1 MANGR
6 YDRTPDDR
14 SRFDWRDDRD
24 DQRRFE
30 GGRFRDEDQGYG
42 RRGQEDH
49 GREAEGR
56 DRASWDRS
64 GGERR
69 RDWDPGNYG
78 DFESGNDRGYGG
90 DYGGRG
96 MERGGQSGSQSD
108 WGRGERQG
116 GYESG
121 YLGYRAGQAP
131 YQRPGDQGMGGRGG
145 YAGISGRPFQS
156 GASHRGKGPKGY
168 TRSDDRI
175 REDVNDRLSDDDM
188 LDASDITVTVSGG
201 EVTLEGRVDSRQ
213 AKRAAEDCAETC
225 SGVKHVQNNLRVG
238 DKSGAGGDQSSGS
251 GGQNMGKARK
261 ET

>member
-1 MANGR
+1 MTAAMAATTVVAGWIGAASPTGAVASGP
-6 YDRTPDDR
+6 YDLGLETLT
-14 SRFDWRDDRD
+14 
-24 DQRRFE
+24 
-30 GGRFRDEDQGYG
+30 
-42 RRGQEDH
+42 
-49 GREAEGR
+49 A
-56 DRASWDRS
+56 
-64 GGERR
+64 
-69 RDWDPGNYG
+69 
-78 DFESGNDRGYGG
+78 
-90 DYGGRG
+90 
-96 MERGGQSGSQSD
+96 
-108 WGRGERQG
+108 
-116 GYESG
+116 
-121 YLGYRAGQAP
+121 GYRAGQAP

-201 EVTLEGRVDSRQ
+201 EVTLEGRVGPRQ
-213 AKRAAEDCAETC
+213 GKRAGGGGAAARPGGED
-225 SGVKHVQNNLRVG
+225 GQDNPPVG